1 MKSEQIFGDLKKLS
15 ERPIAKQNENQ
26 MDIPRSLAQVEQS
39 NLVMPIEENLSPQLP
54 PLNYKKEFSLRS
66 LVST

>member
-1 MKSEQIFGDLKKLS
+1 
-15 ERPIAKQNENQ
+15 

-66 LVST
+66 LVSTQADITKLHEENAKI